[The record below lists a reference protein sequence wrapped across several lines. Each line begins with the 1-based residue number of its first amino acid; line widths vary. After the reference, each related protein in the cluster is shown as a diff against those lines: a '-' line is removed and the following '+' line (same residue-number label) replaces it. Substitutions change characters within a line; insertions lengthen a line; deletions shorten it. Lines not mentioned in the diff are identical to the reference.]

1 MPPRQ
6 HWPSRLLRPTFPFG
20 RLRLEGIALITL
32 HHLEKSQ
39 SIRILWLLE
48 ELGVPYEVKLY
59 DRDPQTRLAPA
70 AYKAV
75 SPLGTAPVITDGD
88 VTLAETNAIVDY
100 ILDQHD
106 DGQLRP
112 KPGAPNRAKYLFWF
126 HTSQGSLQPLLTN
139 KFVMMALT
147 ARAPFLMRPV
157 AKAMVDG
164 LDKAFYGPRLAALF
178 REIEKAL
185 AGSKWFAGDTL
196 TAADMVMGY
205 SMELCAHRGGMTEAA
220 YPNAFRFLKQ
230 MREYPSYIRA
240 MEKDG
245 KGTILL

>member
-1 MPPRQ
+1 M
-6 HWPSRLLRPTFPFG
+6 
-20 RLRLEGIALITL
+20 ITL

-48 ELGVPYEVKLY
+48 ELGVPYEIKLY
-59 DRDPQTRLAPA
+59 DRDPETRLAPA

-88 VTLAETNAIVDY
+88 LVLAETNAIIDY
-100 ILDQHD
+100 ICDKHD
-106 DGQLRP
+106 DGRLRP
-112 KPGAPNRAKYLFWF
+112 AAGSPMRAKYLFWF

-139 KFVMMALT
+139 KFVMMAMQM
-147 ARAPFLMRPV
+147 RAPFLVRPV
-157 AKAMVDG
+157 AKSLVGA
-164 LDKAFYGPRLAALF
+164 LDQRFFGPRLAALF
-178 REIEKAL
+178 REIETAL
-185 AGSKWFAGDTL
+185 TNSKWFAGDQL

-205 SMELCAHRGGMTEAA
+205 SMELCVHRGGMDEKNH
-220 YPNAFRFLKQ
+220 PNAYRFLKQ
-230 MREYPSYIRA
+230 MRDYPSYVRA

>member
-1 MPPRQ
+1 M
-6 HWPSRLLRPTFPFG
+6 
-20 RLRLEGIALITL
+20 ITL

-59 DRDPQTRLAPA
+59 DRDPKSRMAPA
-70 AYKAV
+70 AYKAI
-75 SPLGTAPVITDGD
+75 SPLGTAPVITDGA

-100 ILDQHD
+100 ILDKHD
-106 DGQLRP
+106 TGRLRP
-112 KPGAPNRAKYLFWF
+112 AAGSPTRAKYLFWF

-139 KFVMMALT
+139 KFVMMAVT
-147 ARAPFLMRPV
+147 ARSPFLVRPV
-157 AKAMVDG
+157 AKSIVGA
-164 LDKAFYGPRLAALF
+164 LDQAFFGPRLTALF

-185 AGSKWFAGDTL
+185 GASKWFAGDEL
-196 TAADMVMGY
+196 TAADIVMGY
-205 SMELCAHRGGMTEAA
+205 SMELCAHRGGMTEADF
-220 YPNAFRFLKQ
+220 PNSFRFLKQ

>member
-1 MPPRQ
+1 M
-6 HWPSRLLRPTFPFG
+6 
-20 RLRLEGIALITL
+20 ITL

-48 ELGVPYEVKLY
+48 ELGVPYEIKLY

-70 AYKAV
+70 TYKAI

-100 ILDQHD
+100 ICDKHD
-106 DGQLRP
+106 DGRLRP
-112 KPGAPNRAKYLFWF
+112 APGTANRVNYLFWF
-126 HTSQGSLQPLLTN
+126 HTAQGSLQPLLTN

-147 ARAPFLMRPV
+147 TRAPFLVRPV
-157 AKAMVDG
+157 AKSLVTA
-164 LDKAFYGPRLAALF
+164 LDTAFFGPRLAALF

-185 AGSKWFAGDTL
+185 GTSKWFAGDML

-205 SMELCAHRGGMTEAA
+205 SMELCVHRGGMDEASF
-220 YPNAFRFLKQ
+220 PNAYRFLKQ
-230 MREYPSYIRA
+230 MREHPSYVRA

>member
-1 MPPRQ
+1 M
-6 HWPSRLLRPTFPFG
+6 
-20 RLRLEGIALITL
+20 ITL

-48 ELGVPYEVKLY
+48 ELGAPYQVKLY

-88 VTLAETNAIVDY
+88 VTLAETNAIADY
-100 ILDQHD
+100 ILDRHD
-106 DGQLRP
+106 DGRLRP
-112 KPGAPNRAKYLFWF
+112 APGAANRAAYLFWF
-126 HTSQGSLQPLLTN
+126 HTAQGSLQPLLTN

-147 ARAPFLMRPV
+147 ARAPFLARPV
-157 AKAMVDG
+157 AKSLVGA
-164 LDKAFYGPRLAALF
+164 LDKAFFGPRLAALF
-178 REIEKAL
+178 REIETAL
-185 AGSKWFAGDTL
+185 GKSKWFAGETL
-196 TAADMVMGY
+196 TAADIVMGY
-205 SMELCAHRGGMTEAA
+205 SMELCAHRGGMSEKDF
-220 YPNAFRFLKQ
+220 PNAFRFLKQ

>member
-1 MPPRQ
+1 M
-6 HWPSRLLRPTFPFG
+6 
-20 RLRLEGIALITL
+20 IVL

-59 DRDPQTRLAPA
+59 DRDPVSRLAPA
-70 AYKAV
+70 AYKAI

-100 ILDQHD
+100 ILDKHD
-106 DGQLRP
+106 PAGRLRP
-112 KPGAPNRAKYLFWF
+112 APGTANRAKYLFWF

-147 ARAPFLMRPV
+147 TRSPFFMRPV
-157 AKAMVDG
+157 AKALVKA
-164 LDKAFYGPRLAALF
+164 LDTGFFAPRLNALL

-185 AGSKWFAGDTL
+185 GECKWFAGDEL
-196 TAADMVMGY
+196 TAADIVAGY
-205 SMELCAHRGGMTEAA
+205 SMELAAWRAGMDEKSF
-220 YPNAFRFLKQ
+220 PNAYRFLKQ
-230 MREYPSYIRA
+230 MREYPSYVRA

-245 KGTILL
+245 KGTVLLTV

>member
-1 MPPRQ
+1 M
-6 HWPSRLLRPTFPFG
+6 
-20 RLRLEGIALITL
+20 ITL

-48 ELGVPYEVKLY
+48 ELGVPYEIKLY

-100 ILDQHD
+100 ILDQND
-106 DGQLRP
+106 PAGRLRP
-112 KPGAPNRAKYLFWF
+112 APGSAMRAKYLFWF
-126 HTSQGSLQPLLTN
+126 HTAQGSLQPLLTN

-147 ARAPFLMRPV
+147 TRAPFLVRPV
-157 AKAMVDG
+157 AKSLVGA
-164 LDKAFYGPRLAALF
+164 LDAGFFAPRLNALMG
-178 REIEKAL
+178 EIEKAL
-185 AGSKWFAGDTL
+185 GQSKWFAGDSL
-196 TAADMVMGY
+196 TAADIVMGY
-205 SMELCAHRGGMTEAA
+205 SMELAAHRAGMDAQRF
-220 YPNAFRFLKQ
+220 PNGHRFLKQ

>member
-1 MPPRQ
+1 M
-6 HWPSRLLRPTFPFG
+6 
-20 RLRLEGIALITL
+20 ITL

-48 ELGVPYEVKLY
+48 ELGAPYEVKLY
-59 DRDPQTRLAPA
+59 DRDPVSRLAPA
-70 AYKAV
+70 EYKAV

-100 ILDQHD
+100 ILDRHD
-106 DGQLRP
+106 DGRLRP
-112 KPGAPNRAKYLFWF
+112 KPGTPERAKYLFWF
-126 HTSQGSLQPLLTN
+126 HTAQGSLQPLLTN

-147 ARAPFLMRPV
+147 TRSPFLMRPV
-157 AKAMVDG
+157 AKALVG
-164 LDKAFYGPRLAALF
+164 ALDKGFFGPRLAALF

-185 AGSKWFAGDTL
+185 GESKWFAGDSL

-205 SMELCAHRGGMTEAA
+205 SMELCVHRGGMDEASH
-220 YPNAFRFLKQ
+220 PNAFRFLKQ
-230 MREYPSYIRA
+230 MREYPSYVRA

>member
-1 MPPRQ
+1 M
-6 HWPSRLLRPTFPFG
+6 
-20 RLRLEGIALITL
+20 IIL

-59 DRDPQTRLAPA
+59 DRDPVSRLAPA

-100 ILDQHD
+100 ILDKHD
-106 DGQLRP
+106 PAGRLRP
-112 KPGAPNRAKYLFWF
+112 APGAAMRAKYLFWF

-147 ARAPFLMRPV
+147 TRAPFLMRPV
-157 AKAMVDG
+157 AKSLVGA
-164 LDKAFYGPRLAALF
+164 LDAGFFAPRLNALMG
-178 REIEKAL
+178 EIEKAL
-185 AGSKWFAGDTL
+185 GQSKWFAGDSL
-196 TAADMVMGY
+196 TAADIVMGY
-205 SMELCAHRGGMTEAA
+205 SMELAAHRAGMDEKRF
-220 YPNAFRFLKQ
+220 PNGHRFLKQ
-230 MREYPSYIRA
+230 MREYPSYMRA

>member
-1 MPPRQ
+1 M
-6 HWPSRLLRPTFPFG
+6 
-20 RLRLEGIALITL
+20 ITL

-48 ELGVPYEVKLY
+48 ELGVPYDAKLY

-75 SPLGTAPVITDGD
+75 SPLGTAPVITDGA

-100 ILDQHD
+100 ILDSHD
-106 DGQLRP
+106 NGRLRP

-139 KFVMMALT
+139 KFVMSALT
-147 ARAPFLMRPV
+147 TRAPFLARPV
-157 AKAMVDG
+157 AKG
-164 LDKAFYGPRLAALF
+164 LVGALDNAFFGPRLNALF

-185 AGSKWFAGDTL
+185 AESKWFAGDTL

-205 SMELCAHRGGMTEAA
+205 SMELCFHRGGMTEAA

-230 MREYPSYIRA
+230 MREYPSYVRA

>member
-1 MPPRQ
+1 M
-6 HWPSRLLRPTFPFG
+6 
-20 RLRLEGIALITL
+20 ITL

-70 AYKAV
+70 AYKAI
-75 SPLGTAPVITDGD
+75 SPLGTAPVITDGEI
-88 VTLAETNAIVDY
+88 TLAETNAIVDH
-100 ILDQHD
+100 ILDKHD
-106 DGQLRP
+106 TGRLRP
-112 KPGAPNRAKYLFWF
+112 AAGSPMRAKYLFWF

-147 ARAPFLMRPV
+147 ARAPFLARPV
-157 AKAMVDG
+157 AKSLVSA
-164 LDKAFYGPRLAALF
+164 LDKAFFGPRLAALF

-185 AGSKWFAGDTL
+185 GQSKWFAGDEL
-196 TAADMVMGY
+196 TAADIVMGY
-205 SMELCAHRGGMTEAA
+205 SMELCAHRGGMTEAEF
-220 YPNAFRFLKQ
+220 PNAFRFLKQ

>member
-1 MPPRQ
+1 M
-6 HWPSRLLRPTFPFG
+6 
-20 RLRLEGIALITL
+20 ITL

-48 ELGVPYEVKLY
+48 ELGVPYDIKLY

-88 VTLAETNAIVDY
+88 VTLAETNAIIDY
-100 ILDQHD
+100 ICDKHD
-106 DGQLRP
+106 DGRLRP
-112 KPGAPNRAKYLFWF
+112 APGAANRVKYLFWF

-139 KFVMMALT
+139 KFVMMAMT
-147 ARAPFLMRPV
+147 TRAPFLMRPV
-157 AKAMVDG
+157 AKALVG
-164 LDKAFYGPRLAALF
+164 ALDKGFFGPRLAALF

-185 AGSKWFAGDTL
+185 SETKWFAGDTL

-205 SMELCAHRGGMTEAA
+205 SMELCVHRAGMDEAT
-220 YPNAFRFLKQ
+220 YPNAYRFLKQ
-230 MREYPSYIRA
+230 MREYPSYVRA

>member
-1 MPPRQ
+1 M
-6 HWPSRLLRPTFPFG
+6 
-20 RLRLEGIALITL
+20 ITL

-48 ELGVPYEVKLY
+48 ELGAPYEIKLY

-70 AYKAV
+70 DYKAV

-100 ILDQHD
+100 ILDTHD
-106 DGQLRP
+106 PAGRLRP
-112 KPGAPNRAKYLFWF
+112 AAGSPMRAKYLFWF

-147 ARAPFLMRPV
+147 TRSPFLVRPI
-157 AKAMVDG
+157 AKSLVGA
-164 LDKAFYGPRLAALF
+164 LDKGFFGPRLDALF
-178 REIEKAL
+178 REIETAL
-185 AGSKWFAGDTL
+185 GKSKWFAGEEL
-196 TAADMVMGY
+196 TAADIVMGY

-220 YPNAFRFLKQ
+220 FPNAFRFLKQ

>member
-1 MPPRQ
+1 M
-6 HWPSRLLRPTFPFG
+6 
-20 RLRLEGIALITL
+20 ITL

-48 ELGVPYEVKLY
+48 ELGIPYEIKLY

-70 AYKAV
+70 AYKAI
-75 SPLGTAPVITDGD
+75 SPLGTAPVITDGP
-88 VTLAETNAIVDY
+88 VTLGETNAIVDY
-100 ILDQHD
+100 ICDKHD
-106 DGQLRP
+106 TGRLRP
-112 KPGAPNRAKYLFWF
+112 APGAPERVKYLFWF

-139 KFVMMALT
+139 KFVMMAMQ
-147 ARAPFLMRPV
+147 ARAPFLVRPV
-157 AKAMVDG
+157 AKSLVGA
-164 LDKAFYGPRLAALF
+164 LDQAFFGPRLAALF

-185 AGSKWFAGDTL
+185 GESKWFAGDDL

-205 SMELCAHRGGMTEAA
+205 SMELCVHRAGMDEKT
-220 YPNAFRFLKQ
+220 YPNAYRFLKQ

>member
-1 MPPRQ
+1 
-6 HWPSRLLRPTFPFG
+6 
-20 RLRLEGIALITL
+20 LITL

-48 ELGVPYEVKLY
+48 ELGVPYEIKLY

-75 SPLGTAPVITDGD
+75 SPLGTAPVITEGA

-100 ILDQHD
+100 ILDRHD
-106 DGQLRP
+106 DGRLRP
-112 KPGAPNRAKYLFWF
+112 APGSPMRAKYLFWF

-147 ARAPFLMRPV
+147 TRSPFLVRPI
-157 AKAMVDG
+157 AKQMVG
-164 LDKAFYGPRLAALF
+164 ALEKGFFGPRLAALF
-178 REIEKAL
+178 REIETAL
-185 AGSKWFAGDTL
+185 SASKWFAGDTL
-196 TAADMVMGY
+196 TAADIVMGY